1 VYVCTSE
8 VCMGDT
14 RDGGV
19 CRSVIGSG
27 SARKQLM
34 CEAGRRGAWWYCFE
48 GVFLA
53 VLVVVCSDCRF
64 PRYLL
69 SIGCGS
75 ERLSMCSHTSTS
87 MRGWTDCILLD

>member
-34 CEAGRRGAWWYCFE
+34 CEAGRRGAWWCRW
-48 GVFLA
+48 
-53 VLVVVCSDCRF
+53 LVGRTV
-64 PRYLL
+64 
-69 SIGCGS
+69 
-75 ERLSMCSHTSTS
+75 ER
-87 MRGWTDCILLD
+87 R